1 MIPLARRML
10 VHEWRRFVPA
20 SLALCFSGV
29 LLSVQV
35 ALVLG
40 IFGSA
45 AVSVT
50 ASSAD
55 LWVGYPGT
63 QSVNFGRPV
72 APDVEMRLRMDS
84 RVQEVEPYLWL
95 EADWQDAARSGGGV
109 PVFVSGLQTAA
120 GAMMFSHVLSPAL
133 RAALAQP
140 DAVVIDRSEMDQLGT
155 RPGQWAWIN
164 GHRVQVVAAIDG
176 LRALGGVNVLASLD
190 TARGLGAPARGEGAT
205 YFVAALV
212 PGSDAEQVQQAF
224 GRDVTFGPFEVWT
237 AAQFARRSQ
246 LYWMLDTGAGTAVLF
261 MAGIVCLVGVV
272 ITSQSLT
279 SVVAS
284 SAREYATLHALGVSM
299 RALGRVVVQQACW
312 IGGVGLVLA
321 CMASS
326 LLIWLAGSYA
336 VPVAM
341 SWEAALGCAV
351 LVAALALLSG
361 LVALRGLFQADPA
374 MLLR

>member
-10 VHEWRRFVPA
+10 VHEWRRFLPA
-20 SLALCFSGV
+20 ALALCFSGL

-72 APDVEMRLRMDS
+72 APDVEMRLRMDP
-84 RVQEVEPYLWL
+84 RVREVEGYLWL

-109 PVFVSGLQTAA
+109 PVFVSGLQASPD
-120 GAMMFSHVLSPAL
+120 AMMFSHVLSLPL
-133 RAALAQP
+133 RAALNQP
-140 DAVVIDRSEMDQLGT
+140 GAVVVDRAELGQLGT
-155 RPGQWAWIN
+155 QPGQWAWIN
-164 GHRVQVVAAIDG
+164 GHRVLVVAAIDG

-190 TARGLGAPARGEGAT
+190 TARALGAPARSEGAT
-205 YFVAALV
+205 YFVASLV
-212 PGSDAEQVQQAF
+212 PGSDAAQVQQAF
-224 GRDVTFGPFEVWT
+224 RGDATFGPFEVWT
-237 AAQFARRSQ
+237 ARQFARRSQ

-261 MAGIVCLVGVV
+261 MSAIVCLVGVV

-279 SVVAS
+279 SVVVS

-299 RALGRVVVQQACW
+299 GSLGRVVVQQACW
-312 IGGVGLVLA
+312 IGGVGLVLG
-321 CMASS
+321 CLASAALIS
-326 LLIWLAGSYA
+326 LAASYA

-341 SWEAALGCAV
+341 SPEAALGCAV
-351 LVAALALLSG
+351 VVAALALLSG
-361 LVALRGLFQADPA
+361 LLALRGLFQADPA